1 MERRSAPR
9 RCRERLLAAGDRSFA
24 CGGAAYLAEIAEA
37 VGRHDEVAGF
47 LAAAEELGEPEDIQ
61 TQSRVLGLRATVL
74 ARQGRHEEALS
85 AADAAEA
92 PLAATE
98 SPGVLAQTLLERA
111 TALRLAGRV
120 ADADAAVR
128 RALDLYERKGNEP
141 GAGRVRALLGAPV
154 A

>member
-1 MERRSAPR
+1 
-9 RCRERLLAAGDRSFA
+9 
-24 CGGAAYLAEIAEA
+24 
-37 VGRHDEVAGF
+37 
-47 LAAAEELGEPEDIQ
+47 
-61 TQSRVLGLRATVL
+61 VLGLRATVL

-141 GAGRVRALLGAPV
+141 GARRVRALLGAPV